1 MRDDGRP
8 GQAVTSVGEADKV
21 RSRLD
26 GVLGAI
32 VGVADELGLPVTMR
46 RVVEAA
52 GRLVG
57 AEYGAVGLVSETGE
71 IAELIEVGSAGA
83 GVGYVAEDAA
93 KAAARPAAG
102 LVGRLPA
109 GRGLLGATGL
119 LAAGDPLEAGPL
131 GGSRGPFAASD
142 AFVSVPIEV
151 RGEVFGTLLLARR
164 HGGGAFTA
172 SDEAV
177 ARALATTVGF
187 AIGHTRLYEATRRRQ
202 AWLHASAEITTAL
215 LSVADPG
222 EALALVARRAR
233 QVTAARIAVIL
244 VPDVED
250 DDGLV
255 VGVVDG
261 EGEERLRGRILRHEA
276 RLLDA
281 MRTGRAALVGASP
294 PDGPLFGAG
303 TPDPPA
309 DLGMVVPLMAG
320 GRALGILVLG
330 SEGSAAAFS
339 GLDLEMA
346 AAFAGQAALSLE
358 LARIHRDRERLAV
371 FEERDRIARDLHDVV
386 IQRLFATGLQLQS
399 LARSVEGPATA
410 RLRLAADELDQTITD
425 IRQTIFSL
433 TSVDDDRGDLAGE
446 IRAIVAQ
453 TERALGITPQ
463 IRVDGPIERRVPMSI
478 RPHMLAAL
486 REALSNIARHA
497 RATRIDVLLRV
508 TGVDVLVEVRDDGC
522 GPGGAS
528 RSSGLTNLRR
538 RAVDLGGRMG
548 FGPGENGIGTTVT
561 WQVPLLTPPAALR
574 VVASIDGQPLRH

>member
-1 MRDDGRP
+1 MAETPAGGRTGPPAGDD
-8 GQAVTSVGEADKV
+8 

-26 GVLGAI
+26 GLLGGI
-32 VGVADELGLPVTMR
+32 VEIAQERSLPVTLC

-52 GRLVG
+52 IRLVG
-57 AEYGAVGLVSETGE
+57 AEGGALGLLGE
-71 IAELIEVGSAGA
+71 AGEVAEVFPADAAEAGDAADGAGA
-83 GVGYVAEDAA
+83 LL
-93 KAAARPAAG
+93 G
-102 LVGRLPA
+102 LLPM
-109 GRGLLGATGL
+109 GRGLVAESLRDRCPPR
-119 LAAGDPLEAGPL
+119 LAAD
-131 GGSRGPFAASD
+131 S
-142 AFVSVPIEV
+142 AFLHVPIAV
-151 RGEVFGTLLLARR
+151 RGEVFGALLLVGR
-164 HGGGAFTA
+164 GSSGAFTA
-172 SDEAV
+172 PDEALV
-177 ARALATTVGF
+177 GALAAAAGF

-215 LSVADPG
+215 LSVADPQ
-222 EALALVARRAR
+222 EALGLVARRAR
-233 QVTAARIAVIL
+233 QVTAARLAVIL

-250 DDGLV
+250 VEGLV

-281 MRTGRAALVGASP
+281 MRTGRAALVGA
-294 PDGPLFGAG
+294 DRGPLFDAG

-309 DLGMVVPLMAG
+309 EHGMVVPLMAG
-320 GRALGILVLG
+320 GRTLGILVLG
-330 SEGSAAAFS
+330 TEGSAVPFS
-339 GLDLEMA
+339 GPDLEMA

-399 LARSVEGPATA
+399 LARSVDGPATA
-410 RLRLAADELDQTITD
+410 RLHLAADELDQTIAD

-433 TSVDDDRGDLAGE
+433 TLVDDEGGDLAGE

-463 IRVDGPIERRVPMSI
+463 IRVDGPIERRVPASI

-528 RSSGLTNLRR
+528 RSSGLANLRR

-548 FGPGENGIGTTVT
+548 FGPGESGIGTTVT
-561 WQVPLLTPPAALR
+561 WQVPLITPPAALR
-574 VVASIDGQPLRH
+574 VVPSLEGFPPR